1 MLVHLDAIS
10 AHLLVPASTTVLAAQ
25 SCLQATDQHMS
36 RSIVLLYVELES
48 ASQPDRHL
56 LLYPRIVQTQ
66 WSKGRYAGSTFVCRL
81 PSFTEAFTASV
92 PLTRIRDI
100 AHRNDIP
107 HDLKQ
112 ELKHTIQVCLS
123 SFTIPLSDL

>member
-1 MLVHLDAIS
+1 MPNACKTHKMMQKQFLQLHLA
-10 AHLLVPASTTVLAAQ
+10 LQAAQ
-25 SCLQATDQHMS
+25 LHRGFHSQRARDLHPAHTKTQDGAKHS
-36 RSIVLLYVELES
+36 LFNSILL
-48 ASQPDRHL
+48 
-56 LLYPRIVQTQ
+56 
-66 WSKGRYAGSTFVCRL
+66 CRL

-112 ELKHTIQVCLS
+112 ELKHTI
-123 SFTIPLSDL
+123 